1 MPFFIQFNQF
11 NQETLLYFL
20 VHVTF
25 GLFYWMITNNIGRL
39 DYNIRIWASLLIM
52 TVVIFAINYI
62 TMSAIGI
69 FYALIV
75 SVLLPWLLTV
85 KACISVLSIIILL
98 LGIQFHAL
106 IGFSEDVLIQYVL
119 FFAFVGLLAF
129 SYIISL
135 IAYRQQNAKE
145 ELRLLNTELRATQV
159 LLADSSRINER
170 LRISRE
176 LHDLIGHHLTALTL
190 NLEAASHI
198 TEGKPKQYVKKSQ
211 SIARLLLGDVREV
224 VSKFRQTGTL
234 DLGQAV
240 RELLAGI
247 PSPKIHQQIPDVFLL
262 EDPKLA
268 QTILRCAQELITNTM
283 KHAQAKQMWLRLERT
298 GKAIILIVRD
308 DGIGLKN
315 VHEGNG
321 LTGIRERV
329 KQCSGEVEFESS
341 EGLTVRLSFP
351 A

>member
-1 MPFFIQFNQF
+1 M
-11 NQETLLYFL
+11 YFL
-20 VHVTF
+20 AHVTF
-25 GLFYWMITNNIGRL
+25 GLFYWMITNNIGKL
-39 DYNIRIWASLLIM
+39 DYNIRIWASLLVM

-62 TMSAIGI
+62 TMSAIGF

-75 SVLLPWLLTV
+75 TVLLPWLLTV
-85 KACISVLSIIILL
+85 KVCIWILSIIILL
-98 LGIQFHAL
+98 LGIQFHGQ

-119 FFAFVGLLAF
+119 FFAFAGLLAF
-129 SYIISL
+129 SFIISL

-283 KHAQAKQMWLRLERT
+283 KHAQAKQMWLRLDRT
-298 GKAIILIVRD
+298 EKAIILIVRD

-341 EGLTVRLSFP
+341 NGLTVRLSFP